1 MNITNMEK
9 SQIISEIEGRVSRA
23 KGGEDY
29 SIWTVGVT
37 DTPKTRKD
45 QHGSDN
51 EEVKHW
57 KDWSTDSENDG
68 RDIEEYFL
76 DKGMKGDTGG
86 GGSASY
92 VYIF

>member
-1 MNITNMEK
+1 MITVTMDK
-9 SQIISEIEGRVSRA
+9 SQIISEIESRVNDS
-23 KGGEDY
+23 EEVDY
-29 SIWTVGVT
+29 SIWTVGIT
-37 DTPKTRKD
+37 DTPKVRKD
-45 QHGSDN
+45 QHDSEGKD
-51 EEVKHW
+51 VQHW
-57 KDWSTDSENDG
+57 KDWSTNSEKDG